1 MASRKVDYQAVVEK
15 IISDGNHGPY
25 AVARCQE
32 LGCITFSL
40 DPKVWQEDDLPE
52 PGICVVLSKI
62 RKKRAGWR
70 AQIGRFLMPSDL
82 TTSNQQSEGSE
93 Q

>member
-1 MASRKVDYQAVVEK
+1 MHHDSYQATVDKVVPNGK
-15 IISDGNHGPY
+15 HGSY

-40 DPKVWQEDDLPE
+40 NSNVWKESEYPE
-52 PGICVVLSKI
+52 PGMCVVLSQL

-70 AQIGRFLMPSDL
+70 AQQGRFFKPSD
-82 TTSNQQSEGSE
+82 QQPATRME